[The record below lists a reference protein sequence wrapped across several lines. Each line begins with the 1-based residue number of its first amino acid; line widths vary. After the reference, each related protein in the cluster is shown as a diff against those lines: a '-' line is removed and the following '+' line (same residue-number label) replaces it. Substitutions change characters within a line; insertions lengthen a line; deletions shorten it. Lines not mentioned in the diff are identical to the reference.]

1 VVFATSKLVFLAVM
15 AFTWRSLGGT
25 TILSAWLAG
34 LLLSLLLIRKP
45 LSRATVLGSW
55 RPAFRLLFSKRKLI
69 YSHHWLNVSVLA
81 PSQLLPIIVAWIVSP
96 SVNAGFYVALF
107 MVSFINVIPTQL
119 STALFALKPGDEV
132 ALREEMRVS
141 MKICVLLSAV
151 SGPVFLFGSKT
162 FLEIF
167 RHSYIEAAPAMA
179 ILGFTTLPSAIKAHY
194 VAIARVRQQM
204 RQAAVR
210 TSVAALVE
218 VAASTAGAVLYG
230 VTGVALGLLSA
241 YVLEVLLLGPTVI
254 STIRSP
260 RLHRRPRAR
269 TRQRSPADAG
279 ERA

>member
-1 VVFATSKLVFLAVM
+1 
-15 AFTWRSLGGT
+15 
-25 TILSAWLAG
+25 
-34 LLLSLLLIRKP
+34 
-45 LSRATVLGSW
+45 
-55 RPAFRLLFSKRKLI
+55 
-69 YSHHWLNVSVLA
+69 
-81 PSQLLPIIVAWIVSP
+81 
-96 SVNAGFYVALF
+96 
-107 MVSFINVIPTQL
+107 
-119 STALFALKPGDEV
+119 
-132 ALREEMRVS
+132 

-151 SGPVFLFGSKT
+151 SGPVFLFGART
-162 FLEIF
+162 ILEIF
-167 RHSYIEAAPAMA
+167 RQSYIDAAPAMA

-260 RLHRRPRAR
+260 CP
-269 TRQRSPADAG
+269 S
-279 ERA
+279 